1 MSNWYAIHLNQEKGA
16 NLLKIAEAGH
26 DNRSYYADR
35 PKLSSTTTSTVQIM
49 KNDAKYY
56 PLNIQYKKQSGL
68 SKKVQ
73 TTNIRVGYDVNQQ
86 QYVELPQALKK

>member
-1 MSNWYAIHLNQEKGA
+1 MSNWYANHLNQEKGA